1 MVNTVFCY
9 NQKHFQHD
17 NKVAS
22 KTGRERQRYISVCRI
37 KCIRSIES
45 LEFVYFFIIL
55 NQSI

>member
-1 MVNTVFCY
+1 MVNTLFCY
-9 NQKHFQHD
+9 NQKYIQHD

-22 KTGRERQRYISVCRI
+22 KTGRERQHSISVCRI
-37 KCIRSIES
+37 KCIRSKES